1 MNAFTHPTGGARRAD
16 AAGRGSQDPWQR
28 HRERAARAAG
38 WSGTASG
45 RRVGRAPRTA
55 SAGSTEGTASSCS
68 VSRTSSPEATF
79 DFAHPSGYRAV
90 EPRSRQRLHQP
101 GQVPLRAASQPP
113 AELGRSHL
121 RPGRRPRR
129 DRQARFSPSKPTPAG
144 RAQPTW
150 NATSGTSNDAS
161 PPSPTTPPHDHQIDD
176 IDRARLVE
184 PASDPRQPAH
194 QQCQLPCELT
204 CSPLW
209 RSRCVPVVLVISPP
223 HHRRPPQTLPPPRGR
238 GSQCA
243 RTPARRRRR

>member
-1 MNAFTHPTGGARRAD
+1 LGEHQGRPPRGRQRAQCRAAVCREPAAQRPRSTLRTLQGIEQWNRGHDSDSTSLARSPCAPLANHLRSSAGLTSDQAAALVEIAKRAFRRPSPPPPAAPNPPGTPPAAHPT
-16 AAGRGSQDPWQR
+16 
-28 HRERAARAAG
+28 
-38 WSGTASG
+38 T
-45 RRVGRAPRTA
+45 
-55 SAGSTEGTASSCS
+55 
-68 VSRTSSPEATF
+68 
-79 DFAHPSGYRAV
+79 
-90 EPRSRQRLHQP
+90 
-101 GQVPLRAASQPP
+101 
-113 AELGRSHL
+113 
-121 RPGRRPRR
+121 RRPLH
-129 DRQARFSPSKPTPAG
+129 
-144 RAQPTW
+144 
-150 NATSGTSNDAS
+150 
-161 PPSPTTPPHDHQIDD
+161 PTTPPHDHQIDD